1 MHKLY
6 KLTVEYQ
13 IVVAAESVKDAEK
26 SASEIMITHAND
38 ILLTENVGYVLA
50 EPISDAGDLPKSW
63 TTNCLPY
70 TKYSSYTIPQEL
82 EDKTIEELL

>member
-1 MHKLY
+1 
-6 KLTVEYQ
+6 
-13 IVVAAESVKDAEK
+13 VAAESVKDAEK